1 MGVAKAPGQGMT
13 RPALCLLFALALG
26 GCEPAQLPPKSTPAE
41 IAAATIGTQLHDYDR
56 DVLAAVQTLA
66 GSQRTPDERN
76 ALTRGTMLNEPA
88 TREDI
93 KALEKRIGHRL
104 PPSYRQFLLTSNGML
119 FHGGLNTVTMLPAG
133 AVEPLSAK
141 NYPSLEQWVGM
152 SDVAIPLDAA
162 AGGPLPGPALAHA
175 WVISSVQDGDVYLIL
190 PELARP
196 DGEWPVWFLGAKSPG
211 AIAYGSFGA
220 MLARE
225 RAAAL
230 EELRQRRSS

>member
-1 MGVAKAPGQGMT
+1 MRRRA
-13 RPALCLLFALALG
+13 ALCLPIALVLAA
-26 GCEPAQLPPKSTPAE
+26 CDPPQLPPKSTPAE
-41 IAAATIGTQLHDYDR
+41 VAASSIGAQLRDYDR
-56 DVLAAVQTLA
+56 DVLAAVQRLA
-66 GSQRTPDERN
+66 GSQRTPAERD
-76 ALTRGTMLNEPA
+76 ALARGTTLSAPA

-93 KALEKRIGHRL
+93 KALEKRFGHRL
-104 PPSYRQFLLTSNGML
+104 PPSYREFLLTSNGML
-119 FHGGLNTVTMLPAG
+119 FHGALNTVTMLPAA
-133 AVEPLSAK
+133 AVEPLSAT
-141 NYPSLEQWVGM
+141 NYPSLENWVGM

-175 WVISSVQDGDVYLIL
+175 WVISTVQDGDVYLIL

-196 DGEWPVWFLGAKSPG
+196 DGEWPVWFLGANSPG